1 MIKRCYINMA
11 FTLFARAVNLIGTF
25 STIIRAGAQNIQIN
39 YAKPE
44 SNVNNT
50 TIIKTTKL
58 NMRTIITVIVIL
70 TACVVLSQ

>member
-1 MIKRCYINMA
+1 MA
-11 FTLFARAVNLIGTF
+11 FTLSARAVNLIATCL
-25 STIIRAGAQNIQIN
+25 TIIRAGSQNTHIN

-58 NMRTIITVIVIL
+58 NIRTIITVIVII